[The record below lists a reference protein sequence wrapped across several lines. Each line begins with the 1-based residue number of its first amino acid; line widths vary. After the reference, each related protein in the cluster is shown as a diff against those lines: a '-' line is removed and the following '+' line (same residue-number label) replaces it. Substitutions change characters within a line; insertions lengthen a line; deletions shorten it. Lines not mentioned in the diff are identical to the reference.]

1 MNEPKVTIALSAY
14 NVADYVDAALQ
25 CIESQTYNNIEILC
39 IDDASTD
46 GTFEKISKRAE
57 RDSRYRVIRQYR
69 NQGLS
74 VSRNTAISEA
84 KGKYIVMLDGDDLF
98 DKDMI
103 LDAVDAAESHE
114 ADMVLWDYVPF
125 CAESQITQRQDQ
137 KSQLEIINP
146 LNKVALLRRPGF
158 MWVRLLKIEKIRAMN
173 IRFEPGLT
181 KQDIPIHWRL
191 VTELKDIAILPKKL
205 SFYRLQPNAT
215 SRRKDRSVFSLAKVM
230 DIVKNNLNSSG
241 TYDFYRDEF
250 LRSRLSLLYGMYDFI
265 RPELKDEALGMI
277 IDRLDFDAKSYLA
290 GKNELDFRTKV
301 FYGKLDG
308 RVQATLIYNLIVG
321 MRSLFRGFKEIL
333 K

>member
-1 MNEPKVTIALSAY
+1 MNEPIVTIALSAY
-14 NVADYVDAALQ
+14 NVANYVDAALQ
-25 CIESQTYNNIEILC
+25 SIESQTYNNIEILC

-57 RDSRYRVIRQYR
+57 RDSRYRVIKQRQ
-69 NQGLS
+69 NHGLS

-103 LDAVDAAESHE
+103 LDAVGAAESQK

-125 CAESQITQRQDQ
+125 CAESQITQRQAK
-137 KSQLEIINP
+137 KSQLETINP
-146 LNKVALLRRPGF
+146 LDKIALLRRPGF
-158 MWVRLLKIEKIRAMN
+158 MWVRLLKTDKIRAMG
-173 IRFEPGLT
+173 ISFEPGLT

-191 VTELKDIAILPKKL
+191 VTELTDIAILPEKL

-230 DIVKNNLNSSG
+230 DIVKNDLHRSG
-241 TYDFYRDEF
+241 TYNLYRDEF

-265 RPELKDEALGMI
+265 RPELKAEALGMI

-290 GKNELDFRTKV
+290 GKNELDFRTSV

-308 RVQATLIYNLIVG
+308 RVQDAIIYNTIVG
-321 MRSLFRGFKEIL
+321 MRSLFRGFKGIV

>member
-1 MNEPKVTIALSAY
+1 MDEPIVTIALSAY
-14 NVADYVDAALQ
+14 NVADYIDAALQ

-57 RDSRYRVIRQYR
+57 RDGRYRVIRQYR

-98 DKDMI
+98 DRDMI
-103 LDAVDAAESHE
+103 LDAVGAAELQK

-125 CAESQITQRQDQ
+125 CVESQITQRQVQ
-137 KSQLEIINP
+137 KSQLETINP
-146 LNKVALLRRPGF
+146 LDKVALLRRPGF
-158 MWVRLLKIEKIRAMN
+158 MWVRLLKTEKIRAMN

-191 VTELKDIAILPKKL
+191 VTELTDIAILPKRL

-215 SRRKDRSVFSLAKVM
+215 SRRKDQSVFSLAKVM
-230 DIVKNNLNSSG
+230 DIVKNDLYGSGMYNL
-241 TYDFYRDEF
+241 YRDEF

-265 RPELKDEALGMI
+265 RTEFKDEALGMI
-277 IDRLDFDAKSYLA
+277 IDRLDFDTKSYLA
-290 GKNELDFRTKV
+290 GKNELDFRTRV

-308 RVQATLIYNLIVG
+308 RMLDTLIYNAIVG
-321 MRSLFRGFKEIL
+321 MRSLFRSL
-333 K
+333 KGIVK